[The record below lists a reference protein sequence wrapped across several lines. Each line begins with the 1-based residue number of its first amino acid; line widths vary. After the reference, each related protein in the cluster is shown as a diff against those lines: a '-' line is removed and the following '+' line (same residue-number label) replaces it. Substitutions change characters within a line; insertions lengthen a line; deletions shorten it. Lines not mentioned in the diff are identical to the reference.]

1 MKIRSTLMA
10 LAAFGATLL
19 ASSAAYAQLPPAAD
33 LLPPGFNVV
42 QQSNIGPM
50 TVVAAQKP
58 NEGLP
63 QAWAHVKIELKYSV
77 TKWAPDEDATAEDI
91 EGMKELFEETMAQ
104 YLDAPQEADKRQ
116 PGSPMRY
123 ELCGKERYRNGVLTC
138 QRYIERYTGGVGNEK
153 VPDLVTYDLNWMGK
167 SEAGSVAISIF
178 HYSGTKE
185 TALGWIDA
193 IVSRISAKK

>member
-1 MKIRSTLMA
+1 MKLRSALMA
-10 LAAFGATLL
+10 LAALGAVLP
-19 ASSAAYAQLPPAAD
+19 AASAAYAQLPPAAE
-33 LLPPGFNVV
+33 LLPAGFKVV
-42 QQSNIGPM
+42 QDLKNGPM
-50 TVVAAQKP
+50 TVIVAQKA

-63 QAWAHVKIELKYSV
+63 QPWAHVNIELKYSV
-77 TKWAPDEDATAEDI
+77 TKWVPDEDATAEDI

-123 ELCGKERYRNGVLTC
+123 ELCGKERYQKGVLTC
-138 QRYIERYTGGVGNEK
+138 QRYIERYTGGIGNEK

-167 SEAGSVAISIF
+167 SDAGSVAISIF
-178 HYSGTKE
+178 HYGGARE

-193 IVSRISAKK
+193 IISRISAKK